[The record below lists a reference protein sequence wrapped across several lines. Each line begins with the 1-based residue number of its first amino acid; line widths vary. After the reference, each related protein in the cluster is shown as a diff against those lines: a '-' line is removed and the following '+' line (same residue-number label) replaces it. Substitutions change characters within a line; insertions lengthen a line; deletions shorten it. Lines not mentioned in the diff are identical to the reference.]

1 MSAILV
7 GTLIE
12 IDNLCW
18 LELSVMFVKILFGI
32 FAWIESLKCYF
43 GELFVAYAREIRKL
57 VI

>member
-18 LELSVMFVKILFGI
+18 LEFSVMFVKILFGR
-32 FAWIESLKCYF
+32 FAWIELLKCYF
-43 GELFVAYAREIRKL
+43 GDLFIAYALEIRKL